1 METGKHFINNQKR
14 LDSLTNPE
22 LEWAIA
28 LEKCREHIKIRLKR
42 RTVFGAHTEERLGE
56 EPYSYYISYAYDA
69 ILSGRWEW
77 KAIYTLPE
85 QMILIA
91 DSTISTEVEKVE
103 NEKKKKVEKIS
114 YDDLNIRFHEQD
126 IIPQDIDSIKEILIN
141 KQILIIEET
150 VKGDRD
156 LEYFWDCVKEGMKRA
171 DVIEYLEI
179 TPRQQDK
186 LRERFISKIKNSPYF
201 EMA

>member
-1 METGKHFINNQKR
+1 METGKHFINNQTR
-14 LDSLTNPE
+14 LDSLANPE

-56 EPYSYYISYAYDA
+56 DPYSYYIAYAYDA

-77 KAIYTLPE
+77 KTSYTLSE

-103 NEKKKKVEKIS
+103 NEKKKKVEKVS

-126 IIPQDIDSIKEILIN
+126 ILPQEIDSIKEILIN
-141 KQILIIEET
+141 KQISIIEET
-150 VKGDRD
+150 VKGDTD

-171 DVIEYLEI
+171 EISEYLEI

-201 EMA
+201 EIA